1 MISKKEVQDIANLS
15 RIKIS
20 EKETEK
26 FQKEFSDIL
35 NYFDFLKKAKTSSCK
50 KNNFIKNNF
59 RKDEIVEFLKP
70 NQEEKYIKVN
80 KIYDN

>member
-1 MISKKEVQDIANLS
+1 MISKREVQNIADLS

-20 EKETEK
+20 EKEMEK

-35 NYFDFLKKAKTSSCK
+35 DYFDFLKKAKISSCK
-50 KNNFIKNNF
+50 KNNFKKTNF
-59 RKDEIVEFLKP
+59 RKDEIIEFSKID
-70 NQEEKYIKVN
+70 QKKKYIKVN